1 MSKSYKTNSQINR
14 NDINEC
20 SSKALQYSLK
30 NLHGLALEFYLKS
43 INLLKNYPMTDE
55 DETLQN
61 QLQNSYQFYCYHA
74 NALRQY
80 ELTIKLVKD
89 NYLEDLHLFFD
100 WSFFYCEA
108 LLNMQKYNE
117 YEQTIS
123 KLKSIGSEYNNA
135 HSIKE
140 ILLTIEGE
148 KYFLQKKYNEA
159 ISCYEEANKNIFFT
173 DKNRLFY
180 YKYALATYKI
190 KDYKKSLFFLD
201 AIIRVDQYFY
211 DAYILKLKIFMKQ
224 QDISRLDALTNYL
237 ENFFININ
245 ISIHVYLY
253 MMYIYALIKLD
264 NFYQNRDIK
273 IKYISAAKY
282 LSDETC
288 TKNVSIKL
296 LNKAYILYFDLNAY
310 IKDYDKND
318 LILYP
323 KNIYSKGEKAIVY
336 DGILNKEKVAIKKY
350 DFDLNLKR
358 NNEYEFNI
366 KLQHV
371 FNEVLTLQ
379 KLKNIN
385 NSSFMHMKC
394 TFLVNKKQFL
404 YIVSPLVKGVSL
416 HNVLHMKEKIINS
429 ETKLKIISQIADE
442 IQVLHKN
449 QIRYLNLNSHNILLI
464 YHENTNY
471 YNKLILTGFSKANAN
486 KLDEESLNMYSAP
499 ELFYDNPYISYH
511 ADIYSF
517 GILMCEIL
525 TNEKLFDGLDLGELK
540 KRKNEGYF
548 PNFELF
554 EQDWLLKQNQYI
566 LVSIIM
572 ECLEIDYKNRI
583 DIDNVTRELRKLIFK
598 K

>member
-1 MSKSYKTNSQINR
+1 MSKFYKTNSQLDR

-20 SSKALQYSLK
+20 TSKASQYSQK

-55 DETLQN
+55 DETLQE
-61 QLQNSYQFYCYHA
+61 QLQKSYQLYCYHA

-123 KLKSIGSEYNNA
+123 KLKSIDSEYNVA

-140 ILLTIEGE
+140 VLLTIEGE

-159 ISCYEEANKNIFFT
+159 ISCYEQANKNLFFT

-190 KDYKKSLFFLD
+190 RDYKKSLFFLD
-201 AIIRVDQYFY
+201 AIIRVDHYFY
-211 DAYILKLKIFMKQ
+211 DAYILKLKIFIKQ
-224 QDISRLDALTNYL
+224 QDILSLLALTNYL
-237 ENFFININ
+237 EKFFTNVN

-253 MMYIYALIKLD
+253 MMYIYALIKLND
-264 NFYQNRDIK
+264 SYQNSNIK
-273 IKYISAAKY
+273 VKYKLAVKY
-282 LSDETC
+282 LTDETC

-296 LNKAYILYFDLNAY
+296 LNKTFILYFYLNAY
-310 IKDYDKND
+310 INGYDKND

-323 KNIYSKGEKAIVY
+323 KNIYSKSEKAIVY
-336 DGILNKEKVAIKKY
+336 DGILNKEKVVIKKY

-371 FNEVLTLQ
+371 FNEVSTFQ

-385 NSSFMHMKC
+385 NFSFMHMKC

-404 YIVSPLVKGVSL
+404 YIVYPLVKGVSL
-416 HNVLHMKEKIINS
+416 HNALHMKEKIINS
-429 ETKLKIISQIADE
+429 ETKLKIISQIADA

-449 QIRYLNLNSHNILLI
+449 QIRYLNLNSQNILLI

-471 YNKLILTGFSKANAN
+471 YNKLILTGFSKANEN
-486 KLDEESLNMYSAP
+486 KLDKESLNMYSAP

-525 TNEKLFDGLDLGELK
+525 TNEKPFGGLELGELT

-554 EQDWLLKQNQYI
+554 EQDWLLKKNQNI
-566 LVSIIM
+566 LFSIIM

-583 DIDNVTRELRKLIFK
+583 DIDNVTHELRKLIF
-598 K
+598 